1 MIGVVQ
7 QELVTKS
14 IRVSKR
20 SRAWIEK
27 MGSGDNRTYDTM
39 AFALVHLVLDSRAV
53 VVDFSAD
60 LDLSSKDIRL
70 SAVPADWLRYM
81 ILRAILVM
89 EVGNYD
95 ELDSSKVIQAI
106 QLIADKSD
114 ALND

>member
-1 MIGVVQ
+1 MIGLLQ

-20 SRAWIEK
+20 SRSWIEK

-39 AFALVHLVLDSRAV
+39 ALALVHLVLDSTE
-53 VVDFSAD
+53 VVDLTAD
-60 LDLSSKDIRL
+60 LELSSKEIRL

-89 EVGNYD
+89 DVGHYD
-95 ELDSSKVIQAI
+95 EVDSSKVLNAI

-114 ALND
+114 SLND

>member
-1 MIGVVQ
+1 MIGVLQ

-20 SRAWIEK
+20 CRTWIEK

-39 AFALVHLVLDSRAV
+39 ALALVHLVLDSHEAV
-53 VVDFSAD
+53 DLTAD
-60 LDLSSKDIRL
+60 LEFSSKEIRL

-81 ILRAILVM
+81 ILRAILAM
-89 EVGNYD
+89 DVGHFD
-95 ELDSSKVIQAI
+95 ELDASTVLNAI

-114 ALND
+114 SLND